1 MSGLFDF
8 VKTIG
13 QKIFGAGEDPAA
25 KIKARIEKD
34 NPGLKDVAVAFKD
47 GVV

>member
-13 QKIFGAGEDPAA
+13 KTIFGKRDPDPAA
-25 KIKARIEKD
+25 RIKAED
-34 NPGLKDVAVAFKD
+34 
-47 GVV
+47 